1 MVRNVRYRMVMVTPT
16 TRRLARADW
25 AMAALSAI
33 AETGMAGVA
42 VEPLARRLATTKG
55 SFYWHFAN
63 REALIEAALE
73 LWEQEHTE
81 AVIVRVE
88 EETDP
93 LQRLRLLLTT
103 AIMLAQEDVIDAA
116 VLASARHPLVAP
128 ALDRVTERRVGYLA
142 QLFRQ
147 LGFPPVQARDRGLL
161 AYTAYLGQSQLIQA
175 GLSAVPADGAAL
187 RRYVDRILGILTAPD

>member
-1 MVRNVRYRMVMVTPT
+1 MATP
-16 TRRLARADW
+16 TRRLTRTDW
-25 AMAALSAI
+25 AAAALTAI
-33 AETGMAGVA
+33 AETGLAGVV
-42 VEPLARRLATTKG
+42 VEPLARRLSTTKG

-73 LWEQEHTE
+73 LWEREHTE

-88 EETDP
+88 EEPDP

-103 AIMLAQEDVIDAA
+103 AIMLAQEDLVDAA

-128 ALDRVTERRVGYLA
+128 VLNRVTERRVGYLA

-147 LGFPPVQARDRGLL
+147 LGFPPAQARDRGLL
-161 AYTAYLGQSQLIQA
+161 AYTAYLGQTQLIQA
-175 GLSAVPADGAAL
+175 GMSAVPAEGAGL
-187 RRYVDRILGILTAPD
+187 RRYVDRTLGILTAPD